1 MIESDQEKDLID
13 VLSDNKIELDARQ
26 IDLLERYCQMLWDW
40 NSKVNLTRH
49 TSYQKFVER
58 DLVDSM
64 AFAGF
69 LGQGQ
74 SILDVGTGGGVP
86 GVVLAIIRPD
96 LSVELSESVGKRA
109 NAVSDIVE
117 RLGLPVKV
125 YNQRAEQV
133 LANHKYNTLVIR
145 AVAPLRKLLM
155 WFEPHWGAFDR
166 MLLLKGPA
174 WVNER
179 GEARHHGHLK
189 NLSLRKLKSY
199 PLPGNGVESVLL
211 QVARKN

>member
-1 MIESDQEKDLID
+1 LIESDQEKDLID